1 MDLDGTMRIGRGRFL
16 AVAGT
21 TLATALALPQP
32 AAADRVLRRGA
43 RGRAVRDLTV
53 RLAELGYL
61 PASHVADFLGDAAV
75 HAIVA
80 FQKYER
86 LEPDGIV
93 GRRTHHALARDR
105 RPEPLL
111 EQPGRRIEV
120 WLRRQLAFLVE
131 DDRVVRA
138 VAVSTGRSGYATP
151 PGRYRVY
158 RREPR
163 SWSVPYGVWLP
174 WAAYFVRGIAFHAH
188 ADVPPYPA
196 SHGCVRVPE
205 PFAREVYSFARI
217 GTRVVVV

>member
-1 MDLDGTMRIGRGRFL
+1 MGRGGFL
-16 AVAGT
+16 AVGGT
-21 TLATALALPQP
+21 ALAAALALPQS
-32 AAADRVLRRGA
+32 AAAERALRRGA
-43 RGRAVRDLTV
+43 RGRAVRDLTA

-61 PASHVADFLGDAAV
+61 PASHVSEVFDAAAA
-75 HAIVA
+75 HAVVA

-86 LEPDGIV
+86 LDPDGVV
-93 GRRTHHALARDR
+93 GPRTRQALARDR

-111 EQPGRRIEV
+111 EQRGRRVEV

-138 VAVSTGRSGYATP
+138 VAVSTGRPGYATP
-151 PGRYRVY
+151 PGRFRVY
-158 RREPR
+158 RRERR
-163 SWSVPYGVWLP
+163 SWSVPYRVWLP